1 MKKHLLL
8 IANILLLVSLSAQK
22 PSLTKAYNN
31 FYDKDYDKAKEQIDL
46 CIADEKLAAKA
57 QTWLYKGNIEFLLA
71 NREYSAK
78 QQDQNYQIRY
88 PNAPEDAFD
97 AFEKA
102 LSINPKV
109 EAMDMMNANDA
120 LKQLYPY
127 LLVRGVDQL
136 IAKDI
141 NGAKRTLAKGIKSYE
156 MDTPQYPMNGELYYY
171 YAYALES
178 LGETDEMMKY
188 YQKAL
193 DDGSQNAYVFA
204 KLIDQ
209 YKAENDRT
217 NAEKALATAKQ
228 KNPNDMSVRL
238 LEIDY
243 AYWAGDSVKA
253 KTLLDQIDDRSLTT
267 ADEMVNVANFYIKEK
282 RYENAERLLTRAN
295 AVSPNNFVILY
306 NLGVC
311 NYSFSE
317 YYFNRQNQLALQQA
331 SNDDIQTA
339 KNLSEKYLAEAANYF
354 EQARK
359 LEPKDVNLL
368 NTLSSC
374 IAYYAN
380 HDRKKAVKM
389 TWEYLLTSNDLHATA
404 KFARFIIKQRK
415 CHPSPSPNK

>member
-209 YKAENDRT
+209 YKAKNDRT

-317 YYFNRQNQLALQQA
+317 YYFNQQNQLAIHQGNPEDIKMAKDNCEHYLQ
-331 SNDDIQTA
+331 
-339 KNLSEKYLAEAANYF
+339 KAADYF
-354 EQARK
+354 EQARAMQ
-359 LEPKDVNLL
+359 PNDVNLL
-368 NTLSSC
+368 NTLRAIYVRQQSP
-374 IAYYAN
+374 
-380 HDRKKAVKM
+380 KAD
-389 TWEYLLTSNDLHATA
+389 EIDAL
-404 KFARFIIKQRK
+404 IKQLEK
-415 CHPSPSPNK
+415 